1 MAYSFVQY
9 VPVKTAHL
17 FDFRLRHPRRN
28 LPARVSRKRG
38 ESNFVS
44 AFAKA
49 YIVSVAPNGFGGNEF
64 ALSGFGI
71 ADFVWLAWQHSSAG
85 EDATALSIEKIKTQL
100 AREKLTAFEMKLT
113 DWRKGLS
120 QAYRY
125 GYFADLAVVVV
136 PPNTVKVAKAELKQF
151 RKLGVG
157 LWSFDKVTGKIRR
170 IFTPRGS
177 KPRNARAK
185 EKALESLGR
194 FLKFSKYGK

>member
-1 MAYSFVQY
+1 M
-9 VPVKTAHL
+9 KTAHL
-17 FDFRLRHPRRN
+17 FDFKLRHPRRN
-28 LPARVSRKRG
+28 LPVRLSRKRG

-49 YIVSVAPNGFGGNEF
+49 YIASIAPHGFGGNEF

-71 ADFVWLAWQHSSAG
+71 ADFVWLAWRHSGSG
-85 EDATALSIEKIKTQL
+85 EDATALTVEKIKTEL
-100 AREKLTAFEMKLT
+100 ARKKLTAFEMKLS

-125 GYFADLAVVVV
+125 SYFADLAIVVV
-136 PPNTVKVAKAELKQF
+136 PPRTLKVAKAELPLF

-157 LWSFDKVTGKIRR
+157 LWSFDKATGKIRR

-177 KPRNARAK
+177 KPRNAKAK

-194 FLKFSKYGK
+194 FIKLGDFGK